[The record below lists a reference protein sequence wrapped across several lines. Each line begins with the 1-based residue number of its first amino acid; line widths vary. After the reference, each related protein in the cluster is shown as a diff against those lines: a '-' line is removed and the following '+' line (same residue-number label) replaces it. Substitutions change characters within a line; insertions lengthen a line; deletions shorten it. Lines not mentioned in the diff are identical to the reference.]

1 MKQTKGTRVHI
12 GFFGKRNAGKSSLI
26 NTIIGQDLSIV
37 SSVKGTTTDVVE
49 KSMELLPIGPVTFLD
64 TAGIDDIGELGI
76 LRIQQTMKALNRCDV
91 IVFVCDYEKL
101 NEIEKDFIETN
112 KKNKTPIICIINKQD
127 KGDLNEKDCE
137 FLKNST
143 NGIIKTSKLR
153 KEDFINN
160 FKKELLKIIPDDIIN
175 QGKIL
180 SDLIKENETCI
191 LVIPIDKEAPKG
203 RLILPQVNVIRE
215 LLDNNSIISI
225 CTPEKLKNTIDNL
238 KDKPN
243 LVVVDSQCFK
253 QVDEILDK
261 NIPLTSFSIL
271 FARLKGDINILYD
284 GAKGIDKLK
293 DNDKILILESC
304 SHHPI
309 EDDIGRVKIP
319 NLIKK
324 YTNKNLEFD
333 HYSGHDFPKDI
344 SAYSLII
351 HCGGCMTNRKEI
363 LNRLQIATNNNI
375 KITNYGMAIAKC
387 LNILERAIEPL
398 IKKR

>member
-1 MKQTKGTRVHI
+1 MKQTKGTRLHI

-26 NTIIGQDLSIV
+26 NNIFGQDLSIV
-37 SSVKGTTTDVVE
+37 SDTKGTTTDVVE
-49 KSMELLPIGPVTFLD
+49 KSMELLPIGPVTLLD

-76 LRIQQTMKALNRCDV
+76 LRVQQTMKALNRCDV

-112 KKNKTPIICIINKQD
+112 KENKTPIICVINKQD
-127 KGDLNEKDCE
+127 KGELNEKDFE

-153 KEDFINN
+153 KEEFINS
-160 FKKELLKIIPDDIIN
+160 FKKELLKVIPDDVIN

-180 SDLIKENETCI
+180 SDIINEDETCI

-215 LLDNNSIISI
+215 LLDNNSITLI
-225 CTPEKLKNTIDNL
+225 CTPEKLSNTINSM
-238 KDKPN
+238 KNPPK
-243 LVVVDSQCFK
+243 LVVVDSQSFK
-253 QVDEILDK
+253 YVSEILDE

-271 FARLKGDINILYD
+271 FARLKGDLNILYK
-284 GAKGIDKLK
+284 GTKGIDELK
-293 DNDKILILESC
+293 DNDNVLILESC

-324 YTNKNLEFD
+324 YTNKNLNFS
-333 HYSGHDFPKDI
+333 HYAGHDFPKDI
-344 SAYSLII
+344 TKYSLIV
-351 HCGGCMTNRKEI
+351 HCGGCMTNKKEI
-363 LNRLQIATNNNI
+363 LNRLQIAENNNVY
-375 KITNYGMAIAKC
+375 ITNYGMAIAKC
-387 LNILERAIEPL
+387 IGILDRAIKPIIEN
-398 IKKR
+398 